1 MSDRVVAVGTLGD
14 YNFGQGAGRAGTRVM
29 AQARGSSGRI
39 DTMQPQIR
47 SFRDHA
53 SPGVRHLVETA
64 ELLGVP
70 EAEVF
75 RLAYRYWYDRQLS
88 ETLLDELFGSYLK
101 RRELPGW
108 VRSFCQRVLNRAD
121 TGQLDRREFG
131 VEGPRRG
138 FFIDQQFASFA
149 TLAAFIVFWL
159 LFA

>member
-1 MSDRVVAVGTLGD
+1 
-14 YNFGQGAGRAGTRVM
+14 
-29 AQARGSSGRI
+29 
-39 DTMQPQIR
+39 MQPQIR

-131 VEGPRRG
+131 VEGLRRG